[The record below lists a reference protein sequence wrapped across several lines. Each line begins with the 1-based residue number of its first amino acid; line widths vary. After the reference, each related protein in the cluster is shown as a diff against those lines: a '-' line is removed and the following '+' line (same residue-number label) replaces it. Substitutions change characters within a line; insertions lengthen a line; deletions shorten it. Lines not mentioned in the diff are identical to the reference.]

1 MKFVDHSVTIEAEQL
16 GILDPQTKTHSQKKL
31 DTMQVFLQDKT
42 QRPQLKVIEEYPL
55 EDEKMNNE
63 IFLSQKNEL
72 MKQER

>member
-42 QRPQLKVIEEYPL
+42 QRPQLKVIEENPL